1 MKKVPYWPWC
11 HSTFVANMHFLL
23 RNVQKQHFLRTNL
36 GVGAVFPSC
45 LDDNADDDIDA
56 EAGAINA
63 EDIDDNAEADEI
75 DAEDDT
81 RLALVR
87 PVLGDIAL
95 VVTLPLIILLPAMHD
110 DDNELIC
117 DHCDEDD
124 DDERDHGDEDDDNC
138 AQLRRHLRSLLHD
151 L

>member
-1 MKKVPYWPWC
+1 MSIFEIV
-11 HSTFVANMHFLL
+11 VL
-23 RNVQKQHFLRTNL
+23 
-36 GVGAVFPSC
+36 GAVFGSC
-45 LDDNADDDIDA
+45 LDDNAEVDDIDA
-56 EAGAINA
+56 EADAINA
-63 EDIDDNAEADEI
+63 EDIDAEHIDDDAEADEI
-75 DAEDDT
+75 DT

-110 DDNELIC
+110 HNECIC
-117 DHCDEDD
+117 DHGDEDD
-124 DDERDHGDEDDDNC
+124 GDERDHGDEDDDDC

>member
-1 MKKVPYWPWC
+1 M
-11 HSTFVANMHFLL
+11 L
-23 RNVQKQHFLRTNL
+23 
-36 GVGAVFPSC
+36 GAVFRSC
-45 LDDNADDDIDA
+45 LDDNAEVDDIDA
-56 EAGAINA
+56 EADAINA
-63 EDIDDNAEADEI
+63 EDIDDDAEADEI
-75 DAEDDT
+75 DT

-124 DDERDHGDEDDDNC
+124 DDERDHGDEDDDDC

>member
-1 MKKVPYWPWC
+1 MSIFEIV
-11 HSTFVANMHFLL
+11 VL
-23 RNVQKQHFLRTNL
+23 
-36 GVGAVFPSC
+36 GAVFPSC
-45 LDDNADDDIDA
+45 LDDNAEVDDIDDDA

-63 EDIDDNAEADEI
+63 EDIDDDAEADEI

-87 PVLGDIAL
+87 LVLGDISL
-95 VVTLPLIILLPAMHD
+95 VVILPLISHD
-110 DDNELIC
+110 DDDHNERIC
-117 DHCDEDD
+117 
-124 DDERDHGDEDDDNC
+124 DHGDEDDDDC

>member
-1 MKKVPYWPWC
+1 MSIFEIV
-11 HSTFVANMHFLL
+11 VL
-23 RNVQKQHFLRTNL
+23 
-36 GVGAVFPSC
+36 GAVFRSC
-45 LDDNADDDIDA
+45 LDDNAEVDDIDA
-56 EAGAINA
+56 EADAINA
-63 EDIDDNAEADEI
+63 EDIDDDAEADEI
-75 DAEDDT
+75 DT

-110 DDNELIC
+110 HNECIC
-117 DHCDEDD
+117 DHGDEDD
-124 DDERDHGDEDDDNC
+124 GDERDHGDEDDDDC

>member
-1 MKKVPYWPWC
+1 MSIFEIV
-11 HSTFVANMHFLL
+11 VL
-23 RNVQKQHFLRTNL
+23 
-36 GVGAVFPSC
+36 GAVFPSC
-45 LDDNADDDIDA
+45 LDDNAEVDDIDA
-56 EAGAINA
+56 EADAINA
-63 EDIDDNAEADEI
+63 EDIDAEHIDDDAEADEI
-75 DAEDDT
+75 DT

-110 DDNELIC
+110 HNECIC
-117 DHCDEDD
+117 DHGDEDY
-124 DDERDHGDEDDDNC
+124 DDERDHGDEDDDDC

>member
-1 MKKVPYWPWC
+1 MSIFEIV
-11 HSTFVANMHFLL
+11 VL
-23 RNVQKQHFLRTNL
+23 
-36 GVGAVFPSC
+36 GAVFPSC
-45 LDDNADDDIDA
+45 LDDNAEVDDIDA
-56 EAGAINA
+56 EADAINA
-63 EDIDDNAEADEI
+63 EDIDAEHIDDDAEADEI
-75 DAEDDT
+75 DT

-117 DHCDEDD
+117 DHGDEDY
-124 DDERDHGDEDDDNC
+124 DDERDHGDEDDDDC

>member
-1 MKKVPYWPWC
+1 MSIFEIV
-11 HSTFVANMHFLL
+11 V
-23 RNVQKQHFLRTNL
+23 
-36 GVGAVFPSC
+36 VGAVFPSC
-45 LDDNADDDIDA
+45 LDDNAEVDDIDA
-56 EAGAINA
+56 EADAINA
-63 EDIDDNAEADEI
+63 EDIDDDAEADDI

-81 RLALVR
+81 WLALVR

-110 DDNELIC
+110 HNECIC
-117 DHCDEDD
+117 DHGDEDD
-124 DDERDHGDEDDDNC
+124 GDERDHGDEDDDDC